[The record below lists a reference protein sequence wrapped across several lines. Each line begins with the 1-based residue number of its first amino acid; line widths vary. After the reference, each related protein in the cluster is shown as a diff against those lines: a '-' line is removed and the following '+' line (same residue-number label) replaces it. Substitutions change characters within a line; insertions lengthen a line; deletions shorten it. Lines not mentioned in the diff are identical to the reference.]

1 MCGCLLQ
8 HYPLSIAG
16 QEGRASPLGAAFRMR
31 AGRPGLSA
39 QTFSQLS
46 LGHLE
51 KLIFSERAIWIEE
64 RPAGFVVRDK
74 NGSARFR
81 RSRRA
86 LSRSRCQEGPA
97 GCPERRR
104 ALGGVPRSV
113 ERGLAQAGGGTEERG
128 RTQAVGRD
136 RHLQDAGS
144 ASALQSL

>member
-1 MCGCLLQ
+1 MSTDSVILRLACFGSF
-8 HYPLSIAG
+8 PKR
-16 QEGRASPLGAAFRMR
+16 RATAS
-31 AGRPGLSA
+31 SDI
-39 QTFSQLS
+39 QY
-46 LGHLE
+46 GHLE

-113 ERGLAQAGGGTEERG
+113 ERGLAQAGGGTEERC
-128 RTQAVGRD
+128 RTQALGRD
-136 RHLQDAGS
+136 RPLQDAGS
-144 ASALQSL
+144 ASALQSLR